1 MLLPAATTDRRRSS
15 RGEENQRRKAEGR
28 HQGKLPEVGQLIA
41 LKCPGH
47 VRRAPPFS
55 SSFACVL
62 DADPCLVD
70 KTLAVLIG
78 PAEQI
83 AFDNERAAADRLGA
97 AFPEVA
103 ATYRL
108 VSRTRLTLGA
118 CPAVRPVARPSLEP

>member
-1 MLLPAATTDRRRSS
+1 M
-15 RGEENQRRKAEGR
+15 
-28 HQGKLPEVGQLIA
+28 
-41 LKCPGH
+41 PGACSP
-47 VRRAPPFS
+47 RTPPFS

-97 AFPEVA
+97 AFPEVD

-108 VSRTRLTLGA
+108 VSRTRLTVGA
-118 CPAVRPVARPSLEP
+118 RPAVRAVAGLGLEPEEKRLLPDIETRLRVGLDLQTG